1 MDFRKNSK
9 QRVMMLLI
17 YCRMVRTRQEIRT
30 NLSSIGKGNR
40 DIDFYKGREESLLK
54 DTAWHAPALSTQA
67 RHEESTGP
75 QVRQVP
81 RQAGDVQPTVS
92 TLLER
97 AEEPPQTTPGRPSVS
112 YVDLMLLAQL
122 LKAVVEGMTS
132 VAAHMPAPSL
142 APIAPTVLEVATTT
156 DNVVHLVR
164 SVKSM

>member
-1 MDFRKNSK
+1 
-9 QRVMMLLI
+9 
-17 YCRMVRTRQEIRT
+17 
-30 NLSSIGKGNR
+30 
-40 DIDFYKGREESLLK
+40 
-54 DTAWHAPALSTQA
+54 
-67 RHEESTGP
+67 
-75 QVRQVP
+75 
-81 RQAGDVQPTVS
+81 VS